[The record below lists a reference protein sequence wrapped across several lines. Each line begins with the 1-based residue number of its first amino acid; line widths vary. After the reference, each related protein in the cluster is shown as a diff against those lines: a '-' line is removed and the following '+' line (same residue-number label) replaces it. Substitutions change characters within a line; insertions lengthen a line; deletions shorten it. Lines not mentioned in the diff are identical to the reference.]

1 MRTATGSDSPELSST
16 LRFLEQHGFDLHD
29 EHEDLVLYRVYRD
42 EMFSGEARTFAD
54 IVIPGIETRKAFP
67 PTNTYGIHFRKIYT
81 PASPPIGR
89 GETPE
94 VEFARTIRA
103 LSKIPTDLGN
113 RLKPLAHESLVYRS
127 RVVPGQT
134 FAAMSPFSDL
144 SYEDA
149 IAAPLIPEVADRLEM
164 RISASYD
171 ATLRLHKAGVLHG
184 DLHLDNI
191 MWIADDPTAPV
202 QPIDLASTVFKEDI
216 SAQEWD
222 MGVFDDLNEFL
233 REAGLLQLNQKRR
246 IIGCC
251 FDEARKLAS
260 ELFPEDIATALR
272 AL

>member
-1 MRTATGSDSPELSST
+1 MNTLVDNRVQCIRKAVRTATGSDSPELSST

-42 EMFSGEARTFAD
+42 EMFSGEARTFA
-54 IVIPGIETRKAFP
+54 
-67 PTNTYGIHFRKIYT
+67 
-81 PASPPIGR
+81 
-89 GETPE
+89 
-94 VEFARTIRA
+94 
-103 LSKIPTDLGN
+103 
-113 RLKPLAHESLVYRS
+113 
-127 RVVPGQT
+127 
-134 FAAMSPFSDL
+134 AMSPFSDL

-149 IAAPLIPEVADRLEM
+149 IAATLIPEVADRLEM